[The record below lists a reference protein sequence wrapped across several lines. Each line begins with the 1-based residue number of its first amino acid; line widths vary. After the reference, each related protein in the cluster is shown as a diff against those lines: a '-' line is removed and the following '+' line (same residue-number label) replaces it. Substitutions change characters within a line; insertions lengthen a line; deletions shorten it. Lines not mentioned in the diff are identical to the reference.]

1 MSETRTPMQVKRE
14 LKARMKEL
22 KPMLHRGAHGEIA
35 AKLDVSKSFVGEVVA
50 GRRWDLNVIEALIE
64 VGETNL
70 KRAITATKKLDKIV
84 SENRKATQG

>member
-14 LKARMKEL
+14 LKARMKDL
-22 KPMLHRGAHGEIA
+22 KPLLHRGAHGEISE
-35 AKLDVSKSFVGEVVA
+35 KLAVSKSFISEVVA

-70 KRAITATKKLDKIV
+70 KRAIRATEKLNKIV
-84 SENRKATQG
+84 SENREATQG